1 MTLVDL
7 IKRKKS
13 KNNLINIMEKKTNWL
28 FEGKKSGEEGPFTK
42 NQAEVKEDSGYT
54 CRFDTEEGAYF
65 CKKAKKK
72 EKNKEKDK
80 EVEKEKT
87 KDYPPTGLDKDKGD
101 AFRAW
106 MNKKHSEFRCGDAP
120 LADSGEPDNPCIREA
135 WDMYK
140 TYYEKDPNKTTTV
153 TGNRKIDCTPWTTD
167 NPFKTDFPGKEVEA
181 VYDFLRWYTSIYPYT
196 FAEGGFYHGQCD
208 ITERFPYIT
217 NSKNKIEENAVL
229 KDIATKYSKLYTN
242 GQLVQNTVYNIW
254 KPTFDK
260 KQKVTPEVK
269 QEKVVAYD
277 EEPADL
283 NLLFT
288 ISNDIMDVT
297 GVNNTKTNR
306 KSCIKLIN
314 AYWTSYKLHNSEK
327 NPGMSRN
334 EFAQNMTKT
343 KRQIYYCVKEHPNMV
358 NRIETF
364 RNIANLDW
372 KISMSNVEANALTK
386 ENKIEMKNRLTESI
400 RKKLVEAKMVKSLK
414 VEITKKSL
422 SSISENFYKQ
432 NYRKFFTQ
440 MFLETKKLQNNNG
453 LINESVSD
461 TFQKAFNSLFSGS
474 EEKIKQETINH
485 IVKELGV
492 DANSQM
498 GSEIANELNT
508 IPDSEVSRLMSDPTF
523 VADKVTSAIDKVV
536 VHDDVDNDSL
546 EGMLKSSA
554 VSNLKS
560 TMDDIKFKIAHKIT
574 DTLNK
579 SRENVERTSN
589 EVKKSF
595 IDRLSDKISG
605 I

>member
-1 MTLVDL
+1 M
-7 IKRKKS
+7 
-13 KNNLINIMEKKTNWL
+13 KKTNPTFKCDDGSSL
-28 FEGKKSGEEGPFTK
+28 SETGKPDNTCIRKAWKDFKDTYG
-42 NQAEVKEDSGYT
+42 KETNGNTDIP
-54 CRFDTEEGAYF
+54 
-65 CKKAKKK
+65 
-72 EKNKEKDK
+72 KD
-80 EVEKEKT
+80 E
-87 KDYPPTGLDKDKGD
+87 KDKGD
-101 AFRAW
+101 KGD
-106 MNKKHSEFRCGDAP
+106 KKQTGD
-120 LADSGEPDNPCIREA
+120 
-135 WDMYK
+135 
-140 TYYEKDPNKTTTV
+140 
-153 TGNRKIDCTPWTTD
+153 RKIDCTLWTTD
-167 NPFKTDFPGKEVEA
+167 NPFKRDFPGKEAEA
-181 VYDFLRWYTSIYPYT
+181 VYDFLRWYTGFYPYT
-196 FAEGGFYHGQCD
+196 FAEGGFYHGQCG
-208 ITERFPYIT
+208 ITERFPYIVD
-217 NSKNKIEENAVL
+217 SKNKIEENAVL
-229 KDIATKYSKLYTN
+229 KDIATKYRKLSVN
-242 GQLVQNTVYNIW
+242 GQLVQNTTYDIW
-254 KPTFDK
+254 KPTYDK

-269 QEKVVAYD
+269 KEKIVAYD
-277 EEPADL
+277 EEPSDL
-283 NLLFT
+283 TLLFD
-288 ISNDIMDVT
+288 ISDSIMDVT
-297 GVNNTKTNR
+297 GVNMKTDR
-306 KSCIKLIN
+306 KTCIKLIN
-314 AYWTSYKLHNSEK
+314 AYWTSYKLHNGEK

-334 EFAQNMTKT
+334 EFAQKMTKT

-422 SSISENFYKQ
+422 LSISENFYKQ

-453 LINESVSD
+453 LINESVGD
-461 TFQKAFNSLFSGS
+461 TFQKAFNSLFSGN

-485 IVKELGV
+485 IIKELGV

-498 GSEIANELNT
+498 GGEIANELNT
-508 IPDSEVSRLMSDPTF
+508 TPDSEVSRLMSDPTF

>member
-1 MTLVDL
+1 M
-7 IKRKKS
+7 KKYIFEENEGCDYTGEEALS
-13 KNNLINIMEKKTNWL
+13 MAEKYDCKKCKNGKYKCTKKGKKTD
-28 FEGKKSGEEGPFTK
+28 KPK
-42 NQAEVKEDSGYT
+42 VDKEDP
-54 CRFDTEEGAYF
+54 
-65 CKKAKKK
+65 K
-72 EKNKEKDK
+72 
-80 EVEKEKT
+80 V
-87 KDYPPTGLDKDKGD
+87 YPATGLDKTKGD

-106 MNKKHSEFRCGDAP
+106 MMKKHSEFRCGDEP
-120 LADSGEPDNPCIREA
+120 LADSGEPDNSCIREA

-140 TYYEKDPNKTTTV
+140 TEYEKDPNKTTTV

-196 FAEGGFYHGQCD
+196 FAEGGFYHGQCG
-208 ITERFPYIT
+208 ITHRFPYIAD
-217 NSKNKIEENAVL
+217 SKNKIEENAVL
-229 KDIATKYSKLYTN
+229 KDISTKYSKLYTN

-277 EEPADL
+277 KAPSDL
-283 NLLFT
+283 TLLFT

-314 AYWTSYKLHNSEK
+314 SYWTSYKLHNREK

-440 MFLETKKLQNNNG
+440 MFFETKKLQNNNG

-485 IVKELGV
+485 IIKELGV

-498 GSEIANELNT
+498 GGEIANELNT
-508 IPDSEVSRLMSDPTF
+508 ISDSEVSRLMSDPTF

-536 VHDDVDNDSL
+536 VHDDANNDSL

-595 IDRLSDKISG
+595 IDRLSDKISE

>member
-1 MTLVDL
+1 
-7 IKRKKS
+7 
-13 KNNLINIMEKKTNWL
+13 MEKKTNWL
-28 FEGKKSGEEGPFTK
+28 FEGKKAGEEGPFTK

-54 CRFDTEEGAYF
+54 CRFDTEEEAYF
-65 CKKAKKK
+65 CKKPAAKKK
-72 EKNKEKDK
+72 DKDKDKDKDK
-80 EVEKEKT
+80 EKET
-87 KDYPPTGLDKDKGD
+87 PKDYPATGLDQDKGNS
-101 AFRAW
+101 FRAW
-106 MNKKHSEFRCGDAP
+106 MKKNHSDFKCDEGEALLDT
-120 LADSGEPDNPCIREA
+120 GEPDNTCIRKA
-135 WDMYK
+135 WEKYK
-140 TYYEKDPNKTTTV
+140 ADYEKDPKKTTTV
-153 TGNRKIDCTPWTTD
+153 TGNRKIDCTPWITE
-167 NPFKTDFPGKEVEA
+167 NPFKTDYSGKEVEA

-196 FAEGGFYHGQCD
+196 FAEGGFYHGQCG
-208 ITERFPYIT
+208 ITHRFPYIADS
-217 NSKNKIEENAVL
+217 NNKIEENAVL
-229 KDIATKYSKLYTN
+229 KDISTKYSKLYTN

-254 KPTFDK
+254 KPTYDK

-269 QEKVVAYD
+269 QEKVAAYD
-277 EEPADL
+277 KEPSDL
-283 NLLFT
+283 TLLFN
-288 ISNDIMDVT
+288 ISDDIMDVT
-297 GVNNTKTNR
+297 GVNTKTNR
-306 KSCIKLIN
+306 KTCIKLIN
-314 AYWTSYKLHNSEK
+314 SYWTSYKLHNSEK

-334 EFAQNMTKT
+334 EFAQKMTKT

-364 RNIANLDW
+364 RNITNLDW

-485 IVKELGV
+485 IIKELGV

-508 IPDSEVSRLMSDPTF
+508 ISDSEVSRLMSDPTF

-536 VHDDVDNDSL
+536 VHDDANNDSL

>member
-1 MTLVDL
+1 MKNKFLILEKSGADL
-7 IKRKKS
+7 
-13 KNNLINIMEKKTNWL
+13 
-28 FEGKKSGEEGPFTK
+28 KKSGYSKCAKVKYDAYKKDSTNYLVAVSDEGDF
-42 NQAEVKEDSGYT
+42 Y
-54 CRFDTEEGAYF
+54 Y
-65 CKKAKKK
+65 KKKIVDKKK
-72 EKNKEKDK
+72 EVDKK
-80 EVEKEKT
+80 EVEKEKP
-87 KDYPPTGLDKDKGD
+87 KDYPPTGLDKAKGD

-106 MNKKHSEFRCGDAP
+106 MKKNHSEFTCGDAP

-135 WDMYK
+135 WDVYK
-140 TYYEKDPNKTTTV
+140 TEYEKDPNKTTTV

-229 KDIATKYSKLYTN
+229 KDIATKYSRVHTN
-242 GQLVQNTVYNIW
+242 GQSVQNTVYNIW
-254 KPTFDK
+254 KPTYDK

-277 EEPADL
+277 DEPSDL
-283 NLLFT
+283 TLLFD
-288 ISNDIMDVT
+288 ISDSIMDVT
-297 GVNNTKTNR
+297 GVNMKTDR
-306 KSCIKLIN
+306 KTCIKLIN

-334 EFAQNMTKT
+334 EFAQKMTKT

-400 RKKLVEAKMVKSLK
+400 RKKLVEAKLVKSLK

-440 MFLETKKLQNNNG
+440 MFLETKKLQNNDG
-453 LINESVSD
+453 IINESVGD
-461 TFQKAFNSLFSGS
+461 TFQKAFNSLFSGN

>member
-1 MTLVDL
+1 
-7 IKRKKS
+7 
-13 KNNLINIMEKKTNWL
+13 MEKKTNWL

-54 CRFDTEEGAYF
+54 CRFDTEEEAYF
-65 CKKAKKK
+65 CKKNKKK
-72 EKNKEKDK
+72 EKEKEKK

-87 KDYPPTGLDKDKGD
+87 KDYPPTGLDKAKGD
-101 AFRAW
+101 AFRTW
-106 MNKKHSEFRCGDAP
+106 MKKNHSEFRCGDEA
-120 LADSGEPDNPCIREA
+120 LEESGEPDNSCIREA
-135 WDMYK
+135 WDTHK
-140 TYYEKDPNKTTTV
+140 TEYEKDPNKTTTV
-153 TGNRKIDCTPWTTD
+153 TGNRKIDCAPWTTD
-167 NPFKTDFPGKEVEA
+167 NPFKRDFPGKEVEA
-181 VYDFLRWYTSIYPYT
+181 VYDFLRWYTGFYPYT
-196 FAEGGFYHGQCD
+196 FAEGGFYHGQCG
-208 ITERFPYIT
+208 ITERFPYISDS
-217 NSKNKIEENAVL
+217 NNKMEENAVL
-229 KDIATKYSKLYTN
+229 KDIVTKYRKLSVN
-242 GQLVQNTVYNIW
+242 GQLVQNTTYDIW
-254 KPTFDK
+254 KPTYDK

-269 QEKVVAYD
+269 KDTVVTYD
-277 EEPADL
+277 EAPVDL
-283 NLLFT
+283 TSLFEIT
-288 ISNDIMDVT
+288 DSIQSTT
-297 GVNNTKTNR
+297 GVSGVKTDR
-306 KSCIKLIN
+306 KACIKLIN
-314 AYWTSYKLHNSEK
+314 AYWTSYKLHNGEK

-453 LINESVSD
+453 LINESVGD
-461 TFQKAFNSLFSGS
+461 TFQKAFNSLFSGN

-485 IVKELGV
+485 IIKELGV